1 MKGILLAGGEG
12 TRLQPLTLV
21 VSKQILPIYDKPM
34 LYYSLSTLMIC
45 GIRDILI
52 ISTPR
57 DVPTFEYLL
66 GNGEHLGCNFS
77 YRIQEKP
84 RGLPEAFLLA
94 EEFIGDDTVALM
106 LGDNIFYGAGL
117 AGQLQRCTNP
127 RGSTVLAYHINDP
140 RPYGVLVFDDQGE
153 VIDIE
158 EKPSNPRSKYIIP
171 GLYFYEKGVVDV
183 AKTLRPSIRGELEIV
198 DIHRHY
204 LRKGELTIER
214 LQRGTAWLD
223 TGTFSSL
230 IAASQFVQTIEARQG
245 LKIGCI
251 EEVAFRMGYI
261 DEEQLR
267 KIAVSQQKSGYGT
280 YLLSLIQ

>member
-12 TRLQPLTLV
+12 TRLHPLTLV

-45 GIRDILI
+45 GIRDVLI

-57 DVPTFEYLL
+57 DILTFERLL
-66 GNGEHLGCNFS
+66 GDGKQIGCSFK
-77 YRIQEKP
+77 YKVQKKP
-84 RGLPEAFLLA
+84 RGLPDAFLLA
-94 EEFIGDDTVALM
+94 EEFIGNDSVALM
-106 LGDNIFYGAGL
+106 LGDNVFYGAGL

-127 RGSTVLAYHINDP
+127 RGSTVLAYHVDDP
-140 RPYGVLVFDDQGE
+140 RPYGVLAFDSKGK

-158 EKPSNPRSKYIIP
+158 EKPRYPRSKYIIP

-183 AKTLRPSIRGELEIV
+183 AKSLRPSTRGELEIV
-198 DIHRHY
+198 DIHRYY
-204 LRKGELTIER
+204 LRKDQLTVER
-214 LQRGTAWLD
+214 LQRGVAWLD

-230 IAASQFVQTIEARQG
+230 IAASQFVQTIEERQG

-261 DEEQLR
+261 GTQQLR
-267 KIAVSQQKSGYGT
+267 KIAENQQKSGYGA
-280 YLLSLIQ
+280 YLLSLI